1 MLLSHHSICGRNINN
16 SDFCA
21 HLMELNGL
29 CSVEKIV
36 IGLCFLTFSVGV
48 CVCVRERHRETVSAK
63 FGGLWCVFQ
72 IHTQHGVHRS
82 LQKVNVLCA
91 VQSSKIDFSTV
102 INSSKG
108 RQNNWTVMIWDVFTQ
123 TLIFS
128 AGNMHC
134 IWVTDVFVA
143 KPAQLICMGTGERN
157 PQKGKKE
164 GYGCAQDLISAPSL
178 ADCSLDAMLL
188 FITPTYVEPVFK

>member
-1 MLLSHHSICGRNINN
+1 MLSWKDRNWALLSDIQCG
-16 SDFCA
+16 S
-21 HLMELNGL
+21 
-29 CSVEKIV
+29 
-36 IGLCFLTFSVGV
+36 V
-48 CVCVRERHRETVSAK
+48 CVCKRETQRETVSAK
-63 FGGLWCVFQ
+63 FGGFWCVFQ

-108 RQNNWTVMIWDVFTQ
+108 RQNNWTVMIWGVFTQ

-134 IWVTDVFVA
+134 IWVTDAFVA